1 MAEPQVR
8 QPWWHGVLI
17 ATTTVGVAVLVRTS
31 LESLWHFYFLP
42 MMPAVMVTALLAG
55 RWSVTL
61 AICLAVV
68 ANVVQVRGVS
78 QEDIVVNSILFAL
91 ISWGIAEVCW
101 RLIQALRQSR
111 RISHDLFVR
120 EAVLDTI
127 LTSVPIVTLD
137 RRGHIRRI
145 TPVAAELL
153 AVAPEAATNQPFS
166 AFVGGFHPALL
177 EKVGEGGILDPPP
190 QRRWTA
196 TRPDGTVTSL
206 IIHADILPD
215 DIEPEHAVLSLAD
228 QTQADAAKDQ
238 SHAFSLQ
245 LQQMWRLNSLGEMAA
260 TLAHELNQP
269 LTALTTLSDNANQ
282 LAERGRIDEVR
293 GNLTHISQLAERMGR
308 IVSHI
313 KAFSRKGDAA
323 RAAVSVDEAIRQ
335 ALMLIETRRR

>member
-1 MAEPQVR
+1 
-8 QPWWHGVLI
+8 
-17 ATTTVGVAVLVRTS
+17 
-31 LESLWHFYFLP
+31 
-42 MMPAVMVTALLAG
+42 MVTALLAG

-68 ANVVQVRGVS
+68 ANVIQVRGVS

-91 ISWGIAEVCW
+91 VSWGIAEVCW

-166 AFVGGFHPALL
+166 AFVSGFHPALL

-269 LTALTTLSDNANQ
+269 LTAATVYLHAGQKELSQAGPQ
-282 LAERGRIDEVR
+282 GE
-293 GNLTHISQLAERMGR
+293 
-308 IVSHI
+308 
-313 KAFSRKGDAA
+313 DAA
-323 RAAVSVDEAIRQ
+323 RTLEMAKSQLLRAGEIIRRTREMISSGSRSLSQERVSSLVAD
-335 ALMLIETRRR
+335 LIPRPRAGQPRRRCADPH